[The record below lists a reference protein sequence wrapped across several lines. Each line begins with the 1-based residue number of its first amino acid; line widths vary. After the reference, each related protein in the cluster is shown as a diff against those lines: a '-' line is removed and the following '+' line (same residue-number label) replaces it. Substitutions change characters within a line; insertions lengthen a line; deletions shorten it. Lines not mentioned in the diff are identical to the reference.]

1 MNWDHP
7 ASGETPPRVP
17 RHSPGGQ
24 TSSGWFDR
32 RSEMPDVTVERRSAP
47 RYQLVL
53 AAEVVELP
61 RGAKLSARTADI
73 SRTGCYIDTLNPV
86 PQGSRIRLRITHHD
100 EIFEA
105 IGSVVYVSQGLGMG
119 VVFVEVA
126 AEQRA
131 RLDRWLAEKDQEF

>member
-7 ASGETPPRVP
+7 ASGETLSRVP
-17 RHSPGGQ
+17 RHSPGRQ
-24 TSSGWFDR
+24 TSTGWFDR

-47 RYQLVL
+47 RSQLVL
-53 AAEVVELP
+53 AADVVELP

-86 PQGSRIRLRITHHD
+86 PQGFRVRLRITHHD

-105 IGSVVYVSQGLGMG
+105 IGCVVYVSFGLGMG
-119 VVFVEVA
+119 VVFVEVT
-126 AEQRA
+126 AEQQA
-131 RLDRWLAEKDQEF
+131 RLDRWLAEKDQEY

>member
-7 ASGETPPRVP
+7 ASGEALLRVP
-17 RHSPGGQ
+17 RHSPGGP
-24 TSSGWFDR
+24 TSTGWFDR

-47 RYQLVL
+47 RSQLVL
-53 AAEVVELP
+53 AADIVELP

-126 AEQRA
+126 PEQQA